1 MFLRRFVIVSACALF
16 IASNALAEDRPAR
29 DIIVGGMEQ
38 YAVSIRT
45 MNADASA
52 ALFTDDGELGTVGQ
66 EPVRGREAI
75 RAFLKSFANVK
86 VLGDTITVLSVDQ
99 HGSSALVKATYVQDA
114 QVTGQPPVHVTGRLE
129 ATWISSDGGHWL
141 IRRMIAFPAT

>member
-1 MFLRRFVIVSACALF
+1 MFLLRFVILSVCAVL
-16 IASNALAEDRPAR
+16 LARPAAAADRAAR
-29 DIIVGGMEQ
+29 DIIVDGMEQ
-38 YAVSIRT
+38 YADSIRT

-86 VLGDTITVLSVDQ
+86 VLGDTISVSSVDQ
-99 HGSSALVKATYVQDA
+99 HGSDALVKATYVQDV
-114 QVTGQPPVHVTGRLE
+114 QVAGQPPIHVTGRLE
-129 ATWISSDGGHWL
+129 ATWVSSDAGHWL
-141 IRRMIAFPAT
+141 IRRMIAFPAK